1 MRQIPISFGL
11 LSFLD
16 ELDFTE
22 AGLLADDDAAALA
35 APFSEAIGEWEGLFT
50 QERAARRE
58 VIRAE
63 AVVAVR
69 NERLDSLT
77 KRFGAAVRAFAPELL
92 AKFFGSTAPGQFVR
106 KGLRAQC
113 EKTQT
118 VLLPE
123 AQKLGPGHDLTPFA
137 SPLDL
142 LSKAALAAL
151 EGRTKAKGN
160 KQVVGNQVDEW
171 KEGINALRT
180 TTYAE
185 LLKIATAK
193 KLPKTW
199 VESFFRP
206 LGSGR
211 SEEVDT
217 GAEADAEAMAG
228 RG

>member
-1 MRQIPISFGL
+1 MRQIPLSFGL

-16 ELDFTE
+16 ELEFTE
-22 AGLLADDDAAALA
+22 AALA
-35 APFSEAIGEWEGLFT
+35 ADEDAAGLAAPFVDAIGEWEGLFAE
-50 QERAARRE
+50 ERAARRQ

-77 KRFGAAVRAFAPELL
+77 KRFAAAVRAFAPELL
-92 AKFFGSTAPGQFVR
+92 SKFFGGTAPGQFVR
-106 KGLRAQC
+106 KGLRVQC
-113 EKTQT
+113 EKTRD

-123 AQKLGPGHDLTPFA
+123 AGKLGGNHELAPFA
-137 SPLDL
+137 APLDV
-142 LSKAALAAL
+142 LSTAALVAL
-151 EGRTKAKGN
+151 DIRTKAKGHRQIVSN
-160 KQVVGNQVDEW
+160 ANDEW
-171 KEGINALRT
+171 KEGVNALRT

-206 LGSGR
+206 LGTGKA
-211 SEEVDT
+211 EEVDVDSAADST
-217 GAEADAEAMAG
+217 GVES
-228 RG
+228 